1 MEGKQEQKKGRTV
14 VIFTGC
20 HLNQRKVIR
29 DCNTFEVDN
38 FMRLAAALHYP
49 MTVRKEAEG

>member
-20 HLNQRKVIR
+20 HLRNRHVIH
-29 DCNTFEVDN
+29 DCNTYEVDTY
-38 FMRLAAALHYP
+38 MRMAAAMHYP
-49 MTVRKEAEG
+49 MTIRKETEG